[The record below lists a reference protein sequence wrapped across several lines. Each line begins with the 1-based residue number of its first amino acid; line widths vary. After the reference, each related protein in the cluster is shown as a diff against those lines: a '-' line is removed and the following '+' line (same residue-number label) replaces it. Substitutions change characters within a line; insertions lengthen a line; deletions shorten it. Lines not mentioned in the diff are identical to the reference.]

1 MNVINSKM
9 IGDVCI
15 ISINREKHLNALNT
29 KVLDE
34 LTELFIELNNDANI
48 SGVII
53 TGEGNKSFI
62 AGADIKEL
70 SSLTAEEAE
79 SHSNKGQNLTKIIEN
94 LNKPVI
100 AAVNGFALGGG
111 CELAMA
117 CHIRYA
123 SEEAMFGQPEVS
135 LGLIAG
141 FGGTQRLPRLIG
153 KGRAMELLIT
163 GKMINAL
170 EAKTIGLVNE
180 VVSQDEL
187 ISYCLN
193 VIKKINRNGPLSV
206 NYTIQSIN
214 RGLDCSLEDGL
225 TLEAEYFKQ
234 AFESSDCREGM
245 LAFIEKRKA
254 NFSGN

>member
-1 MNVINSKM
+1 MNVIKFEM
-9 IGDVCI
+9 IDDVCLVT
-15 ISINREKHLNALNT
+15 INREKHLNALNT
-29 KVLDE
+29 AVLNE
-34 LTELFIELNNDANI
+34 LTKLFIDLNTNKKL

-53 TGEGNKSFI
+53 TGEGSKSFV

-70 SSLTAEEAE
+70 SELTAKEAK
-79 SHSNKGQNLTKIIEN
+79 SHSQMGQNLTKLIEN
-94 LNKPVI
+94 FNKPVI

-123 SEEAMFGQPEVS
+123 SENAMFGQPEVA

-153 KGRAMELLIT
+153 KGIAMELLLT

-170 EAKTIGLVNE
+170 EAKAVGLVNE
-180 VVSQDEL
+180 VVTQNEL
-187 ISYCLN
+187 LAYSLN
-193 VIKKINRNGPLSV
+193 VLKKIKRNGPLSV
-206 NYTIQSIN
+206 NYSIQSIN
-214 RGLDCSLEDGL
+214 EGLDCSLENGL
-225 TLEAEYFKQ
+225 TIEAEYFKKV
-234 AFESSDCREGM
+234 FESSDCREGM

-254 NFSGN
+254 DFSGK

>member
-79 SHSNKGQNLTKIIEN
+79 SHSNKGQNLTQIIEN

-225 TLEAEYFKQ
+225 TLEAEYFKR

>member
-1 MNVINSKM
+1 
-9 IGDVCI
+9 
-15 ISINREKHLNALNT
+15 
-29 KVLDE
+29 
-34 LTELFIELNNDANI
+34 
-48 SGVII
+48 
-53 TGEGNKSFI
+53 
-62 AGADIKEL
+62 
-70 SSLTAEEAE
+70 
-79 SHSNKGQNLTKIIEN
+79 
-94 LNKPVI
+94 
-100 AAVNGFALGGG
+100 
-111 CELAMA
+111 MA

-225 TLEAEYFKQ
+225 TLEAEYFKR